1 MLIIPKKNLHSTRV
15 YQTRV
20 QCKFFFA
27 FNDTQAWYTR
37 VLCCMLLEFT
47 KLEYHIIF
55 FNRTNSNSAVPRWQN
70 RWGTRV
76 SEIRVLEKVILCH
89 LFSKQCFF
97 TKNFQ
102 KMWYLA
108 ILAKICS
115 IRKIGQN
122 TTIRLGLDLAFAFY
136 VCVFSFFFFFFFF
149 IYLFF
154 FKSRFCWLFNF
165 TSWPVK
171 TNNQDGGPHPMND

>member
-1 MLIIPKKNLHSTRV
+1 
-15 YQTRV
+15 
-20 QCKFFFA
+20 
-27 FNDTQAWYTR
+27 
-37 VLCCMLLEFT
+37 MLLEFT

-76 SEIRVLEKVILCH
+76 SEIRVLEKVVLCH
-89 LFSKQCFF
+89 LFPKQCFF

-136 VCVFSFFFFFFFF
+136 VCVFSFFFFLFFFF
-149 IYLFF
+149 IYFF
-154 FKSRFCWLFNF
+154 FQEPVLLTIQLWTVHLCTVHGPTNITFQSLF
-165 TSWPVK
+165 
-171 TNNQDGGPHPMND
+171 H